1 MPDFNI
7 DFFTVDISAPRFPR
21 KQTRDWLSKTIR
33 KESKN
38 TTCVEINFIFCNDNY
53 LLSLN
58 HDFLKKESL
67 TDVITFDY
75 SEKKSIKGDIFISVE
90 RVREN
95 AGKFNQRTIDEL
107 LRVMVHGVLH
117 LLGYKDK
124 TEKERKQ
131 MTEREDFYLSKLGD
145 IIHKKNDKKHA

>member
-21 KQTRDWLSKTIR
+21 KPTRDWLSKTIR
-33 KESKN
+33 KENKN
-38 TTCVEINFIFCNDNY
+38 TTCVGINFIFCDDEY

-58 HDFLKKESL
+58 HNFLNKETL

-75 SEKKSIKGDIFISVE
+75 SEKKSIKGDVFISVE
-90 RVREN
+90 RVKEN
-95 AGKFNQRTIDEL
+95 AGKFHQAVRDEL
-107 LRVMVHGVLH
+107 FRVMVHGVLH
-117 LLGYKDK
+117 LLGYKDL

-131 MTEREDFYLSKLGD
+131 MTEREDFYLSKLVD
-145 IIHKKNDKKHA
+145 IIHRKNDRKHA